1 MSDTVK
7 YLNIMIESLEKKE
20 KLMSLLLEKTEAQ
33 GELISGKEYDGVN
46 WAQFTVYMNEKE
58 SAIQKIDELDD
69 GFDQIYKRVQKDLDE
84 DATRYKDQIKK
95 LQVLITALTD
105 IGVKISAKEN
115 RNKTDIDRI
124 MTAAKA
130 NIRSA
135 KKNIKVSNDYIK
147 SMYGNANLSGMNMF
161 DSKK

>member
-20 KLMSLLLEKTEAQ
+20 RLMNLLLEKTELQ
-33 GELISGKEYDGVN
+33 GELINGKEYDDVE
-46 WAQFTVYMNEKE
+46 WPQFNIYMNEKE
-58 SAIQKIDELDD
+58 SAIQKIDELDE
-69 GFDQIYKRVQKDLDE
+69 GFDQVYKRVQKDLDE
-84 DATRYKDQIKK
+84 DASRYKDQIKK
-95 LQVLITALTD
+95 LQVLITSLTD
-105 IGVKISAKEN
+105 IGVKIGAKEN

-130 NIRSA
+130 NIKSA

-147 SMYGNANLSGMNMF
+147 SMYGNASVAGANMF

>member
-1 MSDTVK
+1 MNDSVK

-20 KLMSLLLEKTEAQ
+20 RLMTLLLEKTELQ
-33 GELISGKEYDGVN
+33 GELINGKDYDDID
-46 WAQFTVYMNEKE
+46 WAQFNIYMNEKE
-58 SAIQKIDELDD
+58 SAIQKIDELDE
-69 GFDQIYKRVQKDLDE
+69 GFDQVYKRVQKDLDE
-84 DATRYKDQIKK
+84 DASRYKDQIKK
-95 LQVLITALTD
+95 LQVLITSLTD
-105 IGVKISAKEN
+105 TGVKIGAKEN

-147 SMYGNANLSGMNMF
+147 SMYGNVNVAGMNMF

>member
-1 MSDTVK
+1 MNDTAK

-20 KLMSLLLEKTEAQ
+20 SIMTLLLEKTEAQ
-33 GELISGKEYDGVN
+33 GELINGKDYDDVN
-46 WAQFTVYMNEKE
+46 WAQFNIYMNEKE
-58 SAIQKIDELDD
+58 SAIKKIDDLDD
-69 GFDQIYKRVQKDLDE
+69 GFDKIYKRVQKDLDE

-95 LQVLITALTD
+95 LQTLITALTD
-105 IGVKISAKEN
+105 IGVKISTKEN

-130 NIRSA
+130 NIKAA

-147 SMYGNANLSGMNMF
+147 SMYGNAQVAGMSMF

>member
-1 MSDTVK
+1 MNETIK

-20 KLMSLLLEKTEAQ
+20 KLMTLLLEKTEAQ
-33 GELISGKEYDGVN
+33 GELIAGKEYDDVN

-58 SAIQKIDELDD
+58 SAINKIDELDE
-69 GFDQIYKRVQKDLDE
+69 GFDQVYKRVQPDLDE
-84 DATRYKDQIKK
+84 DAKRYKDQIKK
-95 LQVLITALTD
+95 LQVLITSLTD
-105 IGVKISAKEN
+105 VGVKISAKEN

-147 SMYGNANLSGMNMF
+147 SMYGNANVAGMNMF